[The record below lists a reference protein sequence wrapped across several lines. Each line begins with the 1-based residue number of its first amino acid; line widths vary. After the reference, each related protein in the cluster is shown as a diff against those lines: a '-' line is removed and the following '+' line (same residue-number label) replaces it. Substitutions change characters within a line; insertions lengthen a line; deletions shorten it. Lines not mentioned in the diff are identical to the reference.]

1 MPHFLFIR
9 LLPPLVLSLLLSLL
23 LTVTLR
29 SHADTI
35 RMAVGLALPP
45 YVIATE
51 NRGMELDI
59 VREALA
65 LGGHQLLP
73 VYVPFARVPDSFK
86 LGHADA
92 AMTVTEAAGLAAFYS
107 DEHIEYRNTV
117 VALAERGLTI
127 TAFSDLLDY
136 SLLAFQNASH
146 YLPAAYQT
154 MAAHHQ
160 DYREIA
166 QQNIQVAMLFSGR
179 IDAIVLDINIFN
191 YYRRQERK
199 IDVSAEVQFFM
210 LFPPTHYKIAFAR
223 QSWRDD
229 FNRGL
234 QQLRSSGRYQQILD
248 AYLRPEGVSVS
259 PDTAPVPQ

>member
-1 MPHFLFIR
+1 MPRILFIR
-9 LLPPLVLSLLLSLL
+9 LLLLLPVAFS
-23 LTVTLR
+23 

-45 YVIATE
+45 YVISAE
-51 NRGMELDI
+51 DRGMELDI

-65 LGGHQLLP
+65 LAGHRLLP

-86 LGHADA
+86 SGDTDA

-107 DEHIEYRNTV
+107 DEHIEYRNTL
-117 VALAERGLTI
+117 VALAERRLQI

-154 MAAHHQ
+154 MAAQHQ
-160 DYREIA
+160 NYREIA
-166 QQNIQVAMLFSGR
+166 RQNIQVAMLFSGR

-191 YYRRQERK
+191 YYRRQERQMN
-199 IDVSAEVQFFM
+199 VSADVQFFM
-210 LFPPTHYKIAFAR
+210 LFPPTTYKVAFAR
-223 QSWRDD
+223 QVWRDD

-234 QQLRSSGRYQQILD
+234 QQLRSNGRYQQILD
-248 AYLRPEGVSVS
+248 AYLRPEAGALSS
-259 PDTAPVPQ
+259 DTAPMPQ